1 MEKDLFEILKARG
14 GCMHISDLSFGRDR
28 DRVRHALTFIRL
40 EEYSLYVLW
49 DAIEYFHGDKPLL
62 TSKDEAIAFLLQ
74 KGRCSG
80 AFYV

>member
-1 MEKDLFEILKARG
+1 MENDLFEILKARG

-40 EEYSLYVLW
+40 EEYSLSVLW
-49 DAIEYFHGDKPLL
+49 DAIEYFHGEKPLL